1 MICSIVNVQ
10 TAVPCVAIQVRELGV
25 AGGYGFSSGNCAK
38 QKEDKVHFTKRG
50 NCESRATCML
60 QNVCRLEG
68 SALKKKR
75 RPESGGRRQAS
86 LMSSEDFIWYLVLA
100 DST

>member
-10 TAVPCVAIQVRELGV
+10 TAVPYIAIQVRELGV

-50 NCESRATCML
+50 NCESRATCMHAECV
-60 QNVCRLEG
+60 QAG
-68 SALKKKR
+68 GFSAQKKA
-75 RPESGGRRQAS
+75 QA
-86 LMSSEDFIWYLVLA
+86 
-100 DST
+100 